1 MSNKS
6 DVVRNAISGAGIVI
20 SILLA
25 FAIEASW
32 DARTERLM
40 EAAVIEGIREE
51 FGVNLVLIDELL
63 VEHRGAN
70 TTLIAFF
77 AAPIPDSELD
87 AESLVGDLTAGLL
100 VGDLLDPSTGTLEM
114 LVNSGRLDLISD
126 PALRALLWTWKR
138 QAEDL
143 EDDTAGMQS
152 NVRDNR
158 LLLGRLGVRG
168 INTDL
173 LPSWREQFDRLRSSQ
188 ELSAQAR
195 TVLVDRRFYQEEL
208 STLRATT
215 ELVLAQLD

>member
-1 MSNKS
+1 VSNKK
-6 DVVRNAISGAGIVI
+6 DVVGTAISGIGIII

-25 FAIEASW
+25 FAIDASW
-32 DARTERLM
+32 DAWTEGLV
-40 EAAVIEGIREE
+40 EEAVIEGIREE
-51 FGVNLVLIDELL
+51 FETNLVLIDELL
-63 VEHRGAN
+63 VEHRWAD
-70 TTLIAFF
+70 TALVAFF
-77 AAPIPDSELD
+77 AAPTPDSEIE
-87 AESLVGDLTAGLL
+87 AESVVGDLTAGLL

-126 PALRALLWTWKR
+126 AALRSLLWTWKR
-138 QAEDL
+138 QSEDL
-143 EDDTAGMQS
+143 EDDAAGMQS

-195 TVLVDRRFYQEEL
+195 TVLVDRRLYQAEL

-215 ELVLAQLD
+215 ELVLAQID